1 MKHRLITF
9 TCLLCIAFAFSAK
22 AQRYMEWSKQLNHSG
37 KLSVNALTT
46 HNTSIYVAGCFT
58 DSLLLGNATL
68 KSDGSEDVF
77 LVKYS
82 NNSSLQWA
90 TNKGSKDQDQVS
102 VLASAIL
109 AANNQVLLGGSTTS
123 GSSMQKH
130 ADTLLKTL
138 FVAAWDTN
146 GIELWQKDFPFTGM
160 ASLDMLASGADSTLL
175 VGGMFKGS
183 ISMAEEKQTAKE
195 NSAFIAQ
202 LSEQGNL
209 LKYAI
214 SSGSGQHRTIAAT
227 RQANGNMLFMFAA
240 TQGRFQLKGPKL
252 ELSYP
257 MESDGLL
264 VISLSP
270 SFEQQWVA
278 AIYSEGFA
286 EGVKLLADHNS
297 NAIAAINFNG
307 SINCNEQQIQTT
319 TQLATTLLRFDENGI
334 LSNKRLIANDE
345 YFRLKDIAL
354 MPDNNLMLTGYFSG
368 STLFGDSLSDPVN
381 RHAFITQLDSAGEL
395 IWQDV
400 IELGNDHTGRAVSLG
415 SDADV
420 FIGGGFQVQAANAK
434 GIVNRNAQKNGLFVN
449 RYKNCKP
456 LPLKL
461 DAPPMI
467 CPDDTLTLA
476 ATPGYATYHW
486 AKSNATGNTLLVTE
500 PGSYSLLVVD
510 DNGCKAT
517 DTIQIGIAPE
527 TPFGF
532 GDEVV
537 LGPGESFELLVDST
551 FDYYHWSD
559 NYQGRHRI
567 FSYQP
572 NAESILMGLTVQTKD
587 HCPVSD
593 TLIVKFSADQTL
605 SSLNVYPIPAKNVL
619 YWSWTGKE
627 QTLHS
632 IALIDLQGAVLYEE
646 NIGWHAASFSA
657 HIHLENF
664 RPGAYTL
671 RLHASDGILNR
682 LIVKQ

>member
-1 MKHRLITF
+1 MD
-9 TCLLCIAFAFSAK
+9 
-22 AQRYMEWSKQLNHSG
+22 WSKQLNHPG
-37 KLSVNALTT
+37 KLSVSALTT

-58 DSLLLGNATL
+58 DSLLLGKASL
-68 KSDGSEDVF
+68 KSDDSEDVF

-82 NNSSLQWA
+82 NNSNLQWA
-90 TNKGSKDQDQVS
+90 TSKGSKDQDQVS
-102 VLASAIL
+102 VQASAIL
-109 AANNQVLLGGSTTS
+109 AADNQILLGGSTTS

-160 ASLDMLASGADSTLL
+160 ASMDMPGSGADSTLL

-183 ISMAEEKQTAKE
+183 ISLAEEKQTAME

-202 LSEQGNL
+202 LSAQGNL

-214 SSGSGQHRTIAAT
+214 SSGNGQHRAIAAN
-227 RQANGNMLFMFAA
+227 RLVNGNMVFMFAA
-240 TQGRFQLKGPKL
+240 TQGLFLLNGPKL

-264 VISLSP
+264 VLSLSP

-278 AIYSEGFA
+278 TIYSEDFT

-307 SINCNEQQIQTT
+307 LINCNQQQIQTT
-319 TQLATTLLRFDENGI
+319 TQLAIALLMFDENGR
-334 LSNKRLIANDE
+334 LSNSRLISNDE
-345 YFRLKDIAL
+345 YLRLKDIAL

-368 STLFGDSLSDPVN
+368 STLFGDSLSDPGN
-381 RHAFITQLDSAGEL
+381 RHAFLAQLDNAGEL
-395 IWQDV
+395 IWKDMIQ
-400 IELGNDHTGRAVSLG
+400 LGNDHTGRAVSLG
-415 SDADV
+415 SDTDV

-434 GIVNRNAQKNGLFVN
+434 GIVNRHTQQNGLFVN

-461 DAPPMI
+461 DAPLII
-467 CPDDTLTLA
+467 CPDDTITLA

-486 AKSNATGNTLLVTE
+486 ANSNASGNTLMVTE
-500 PGSYSLLVVD
+500 PGSYSLLVED
-510 DNGCKAT
+510 DNGCKAS
-517 DTIQIGIAPE
+517 DTIQIGASPE
-527 TPFGF
+527 TQFDFGS
-532 GDEVV
+532 EVV

-559 NYQGRHRI
+559 NYQGRHRML
-567 FSYQP
+567 SYQP
-572 NAESILMGLTVQTKD
+572 NTESILIGLTVQTKD

-593 TLIVKFSADQTL
+593 TLVLKFSADQTL
-605 SSLNVYPIPAKNVL
+605 SSFHVYPVPAKNIL

-632 IALIDLQGAVLYEE
+632 IVLINVQGAVIYEE
-646 NIGWHAASFSA
+646 NIGLHAASFNA
-657 HIHLENF
+657 HINLENF
-664 RPGAYTL
+664 KPGAYTL

>member
-1 MKHRLITF
+1 MKNKIIIL

-22 AQRYMEWSKQLNHSG
+22 AQRYMDWSKQLNHPG
-37 KLSVNALTT
+37 KLSVSALTT

-90 TNKGSKDQDQVS
+90 TNKGSKDQDPVS
-102 VLASAIL
+102 VLASAIF
-109 AANNQVLLGGSTTS
+109 AADNQILLGGSTIATP
-123 GSSMQKH
+123 SSQKQV
-130 ADTLLKTL
+130 DTLLNAL
-138 FVAAWDTN
+138 FVSAWDTN

-183 ISMAEEKQTAKE
+183 MSLAEDNQTAKE
-195 NSAFIAQ
+195 NSAFVAQ
-202 LSEQGNL
+202 LSAQGDL

-214 SSGSGQHRTIAAT
+214 SSGSGQHRAIAAN
-227 RQANGNMLFMFAA
+227 RMVNGNMLFMFAA
-240 TQGRFQLKGPKL
+240 SQGLFQLNGPKL

-257 MESDGLL
+257 MQSDGLL
-264 VISLSP
+264 VLSLSP
-270 SFEQQWVA
+270 SFEQQWAA

-307 SINCNEQQIQTT
+307 SINCNKQQIQTT
-319 TQLATTLLRFDENGI
+319 AQLATALLMFDEKGR
-334 LSNKRLIANDE
+334 LSNSRLIANDE

-354 MPDNNLMLTGYFSG
+354 MPDKNLMLTGYFSG
-368 STLFGDSLSDPVN
+368 STLFGDSLSDPGN
-381 RHAFITQLDSAGEL
+381 RHAFLAQLDNAGEL

-400 IELGNDHTGRAVSLG
+400 IQLGNDHTGRAVSLG

-420 FIGGGFQVQAANAK
+420 FIGGGFQVQTANAK
-434 GIVNRNAQKNGLFVN
+434 GIVNRNTRQNGLFVN

-467 CPDDTLTLA
+467 CPDDTITLA
-476 ATPGYATYHW
+476 ATSDYTIYHW
-486 AKSNATGNTLLVTE
+486 ANSNASGNTLLVTE
-500 PGSYSLLVVD
+500 PGSYSLLVED
-510 DNGCKAT
+510 ENGCKAS
-517 DTIQIGIAPE
+517 DTIQIGASPE
-527 TPFGF
+527 TQFDFGS
-532 GDEVV
+532 EVV

-559 NYQGRHRI
+559 NYQGRHRML
-567 FSYQP
+567 SYQP
-572 NAESILMGLTVQTKD
+572 NTESILIGLTVQTKD

-593 TLIVKFSADQTL
+593 TLVLKFSADQTL
-605 SSLNVYPIPAKNVL
+605 SSFHVYPVPAKNVL
-619 YWSWTGKE
+619 YWSWSGKE

-632 IALIDLQGAVLYEE
+632 IALIDLRGVVMYEE
-646 NIGWHAASFSA
+646 NIGLHAESYSA
-657 HIHLENF
+657 HINLENF
-664 RPGAYTL
+664 KPGAYTL